1 MSTTQGWK
9 KRDAYEP
16 DITIVVALF
25 DGRQTGVPHSVGI
38 YTSEWVDKLYRGIAR
53 NYTGKFDFVCLTEMN
68 YDFVEP
74 IKQVRFSRSVDQ
86 YGWMSLMEW
95 YRPDICTGNRVT
107 MGLDTI
113 ITGPLDD
120 IFNWTGNDDYILRK
134 AAVCQD
140 PFHPDEICN
149 AMTLVTPAFC
159 DEIWNYWL
167 DNEYEEMRE
176 CKLTFVDGTK
186 ASSEMVLLRKLYSA
200 SPRIDTFFPGR
211 IVSYKAHIGSEGDL
225 IKMEYHS
232 QIEARRR
239 RLDNSSIVYFHGK
252 PKPHELT
259 EDWVKVHWV

>member
-1 MSTTQGWK
+1 MLPHLNSNMEKKEWK
-9 KRDAYEP
+9 NRDAYVP

-25 DGRQTGVPHSVGI
+25 DGRQTSVPHSVGI
-38 YTSEWVDKLYRGIAR
+38 YDTEWVDKLYRGIAR
-53 NYTGKFDFVCLTEMN
+53 NYTGQFDFVCLTEKR
-68 YDFVEP
+68 YDFNEP

-95 YRPDICTGNRVT
+95 YRPDICIGNRVT

-120 IFNWTGNDDYILRK
+120 IFNWEGK

-140 PFHPDEICN
+140 PFQPTEICN

-167 DNEYEEMRE
+167 DNEEKVLRE
-176 CKLTFVDGTK
+176 CRLFD
-186 ASSEMVLLRKLYSA
+186 APSEMVLLRQLYSA

-211 IVSYKAHIGSEGDL
+211 IVSYKAHIQPL
-225 IKMEYHS
+225 IVP
-232 QIEARRR
+232 IEQT
-239 RLDNSSIVYFHGK
+239 SVVYFHGT

-259 EDWVKVHWV
+259 EDWVKVHWR